1 MDGGFFI
8 TMRKYVLEL
17 SLAIGLAA
25 SILIG
30 SFASARQDDLS
41 DKLIRLH
48 VIANSD
54 SQEDQALK
62 YKVRDRILLEVSR
75 LTEGV
80 SDIAE
85 SRLIIRENL
94 GRLSTI
100 AADEINACGFDY
112 EVSATL
118 EDVYFPTREYQSF
131 SLPAGNY
138 EALRIII
145 GSGSGKNW
153 WCVLF
158 PPLCISASEAEVTL
172 SARNAGLSQ
181 EEISLITSDETSY
194 KFKFK
199 IIEVVESLIHKA
211 GLQS

>member
-1 MDGGFFI
+1 MDGGFFVI
-8 TMRKYVLEL
+8 MRKYILEV
-17 SLAIGLAA
+17 SLVIGLAV

-48 VIANSD
+48 IIANSD

-75 LTEGV
+75 LTEDAA
-80 SDIAE
+80 DIDE

-94 GRLSTI
+94 ESLSAI
-100 AADEINACGFDY
+100 AADEIKACGFDY

-118 EDVYFPTREYQSF
+118 EDVYFPTREYESF

-145 GSGSGKNW
+145 GSGKGKNW

-158 PPLCISASEAEVTL
+158 PPLCISASEAEVEL

-199 IIEVVESLIHKA
+199 LIEVVESLIHKA
-211 GLQS
+211 RL